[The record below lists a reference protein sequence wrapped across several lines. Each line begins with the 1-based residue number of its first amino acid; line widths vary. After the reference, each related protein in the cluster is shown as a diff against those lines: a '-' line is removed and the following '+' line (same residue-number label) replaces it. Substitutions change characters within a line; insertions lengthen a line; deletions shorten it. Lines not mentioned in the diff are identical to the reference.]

1 MNSRKMQMS
10 NESNELRELSKGFN
24 DLAELIE
31 RNSEDFANKKLTKEQ
46 WDKILK
52 ELEVTRKQRRK
63 DEDLIKMSPETF
75 YLKIFT
81 I

>member
-1 MNSRKMQMS
+1 MS
-10 NESNELRELSKGFN
+10 NESKELRELSKGFK

-75 YLKIFT
+75 YLKTFT

>member
-1 MNSRKMQMS
+1 MNLRKMQMS

>member
-10 NESNELRELSKGFN
+10 NESNELRELSKGFK

-75 YLKIFT
+75 YLKTFT